1 MLAHMK
7 TRHTEQDAEIVL
19 TVPSVDGE
27 RVSNAIL
34 CMLELAGHKVRQV
47 NDEGE
52 ELYTVEE
59 VFPEAHPGMALNGF
73 RLKMEMTQNELAE
86 KLGISQNRV
95 SDMET
100 GKRPIS
106 KRMAERLSE
115 LFDVPGKAFL

>member
-1 MLAHMK
+1 MK
-7 TRHTEQDAEIVL
+7 TRHTEQAAEIVL
-19 TVPSVDGE
+19 TVPSVDGA

-34 CMLELAGHKVRQV
+34 SMLELAGHKVRHV

-52 ELYTVEE
+52 ELYTIEE
-59 VFPEAHPGMALNGF
+59 VFPEAHPGMVLNGF

-106 KRMAERLSE
+106 KRMAEHLSE
-115 LFDVPGKAFL
+115 LFAVPRKAFL

>member
-1 MLAHMK
+1 MK
-7 TRHTEQDAEIVL
+7 TRHTEQAAEIVL
-19 TVPSVDGE
+19 TVPSVDGA

-34 CMLELAGHKVRQV
+34 SMLELAGHKVRHV

-52 ELYTVEE
+52 ELYSIEE
-59 VFPEAHPGMALNGF
+59 VFPEAHPGMVLNGF

-115 LFDVPGKAFL
+115 LFNVPRKAFL